1 LLQRILFCAL
11 VLSLSL
17 VATDGAKASSPVS
30 GVLVDDTTASIRP
43 LLGDTGSAHF
53 GDASVSYLQFA
64 LAAPDGRTALVVRDD
79 RISVIRRVQ
88 TQLPVWRGLTEER
101 VRVDR
106 AVWSQDSNALAIYDA
121 AQAKMFFW
129 KNAQSD
135 PAPAGQFDMSQFP
148 NAPASLALD
157 PEARFVF
164 ATFLEKKG
172 MEREGASLV
181 VIPVGGVAQT
191 LLSLSRPG
199 AMFLSSGTLYIAD
212 RGRAEVYALSNWK
225 TGLTLR
231 TVVAAGNGIEDPA
244 GIALSPDGKQLYVAD
259 AGSRQVLAFEL
270 GSSEQ
275 RAAVHLDFPPTRMD
289 LIGSGSLYL
298 LDKGNGGESPA
309 QVLQAPDLQIVQV
322 PVGAEAVPIAVERQ

>member
-1 LLQRILFCAL
+1 LLHRTLFCAL
-11 VLSLSL
+11 ALPLFL
-17 VATDGAKASSPVS
+17 LAADASKPSAPVS
-30 GVLVDDTTASIRP
+30 GVLVDDATASIRP
-43 LLGDTGSAHF
+43 LVGNTGSAHT
-53 GDASVSYLQFA
+53 GDASVSDVQFA

-79 RISVIRRVQ
+79 RISIIRRVQ
-88 TQLPVWRGLTEER
+88 TQLPVWRNLTEER
-101 VRVDR
+101 VSVDR
-106 AVWSQDSNALAIYDA
+106 AVWSQDSNALAIYDE
-121 AQAKMFFW
+121 AQAKIFFW

-172 MEREGASLV
+172 RERDGASLV

-191 LLSLSRPG
+191 LLTLSRPG
-199 AMFLSSGTLYIAD
+199 AMFLSGGTLYIAD
-212 RGRAEVYALSNWK
+212 RGRAEVYALSNWI

-231 TVVAAGNGIEDPA
+231 TVVAAGNGITDPA

-275 RAAVHLDFPPTRMD
+275 KAAVQLDFPPTRMD
-289 LIGSGSLYL
+289 LIAMGSLYL
-298 LDKGNGGESPA
+298 LDKGTSGESPA
-309 QVLQAPDLQIVQV
+309 QVLQAPDFQVVHV
-322 PVGAEAVPIAVERQ
+322 PVGAGAMPSMQEPQ

>member
-1 LLQRILFCAL
+1 LLQRTLFCAL
-11 VLSLSL
+11 TVSLLLS
-17 VATDGAKASSPVS
+17 ANDGARPSAPVS
-30 GVLVDDTTASIRP
+30 GVLVDDATASIRP
-43 LLGDTGSAHF
+43 LMGDTGSAHA
-53 GDASVSYLQFA
+53 GDASVSDVQFA

-121 AQAKMFFW
+121 AQAKIFFW

-135 PAPAGQFDMSQFP
+135 PAPAGQFDMSQFR

-164 ATFLEKKG
+164 ATFPEKKG
-172 MEREGASLV
+172 LESEGASLV
-181 VIPVGGVAQT
+181 VIPVGGAAQT
-191 LLSLSRPG
+191 LLTLSKPG
-199 AMFLSSGTLYIAD
+199 AMFLSGGILYIAD
-212 RGRAEVYALSNWK
+212 RGRAEVYALSNWT

-231 TVVAAGNGIEDPA
+231 TVVTAGNGITDPA

-259 AGSRQVLAFEL
+259 AGSRQVIAFEL
-270 GSSEQ
+270 GSSAQ
-275 RAAVHLDFPPTRMD
+275 RAAVQLDFPPTRMD
-289 LIGSGSLYL
+289 LIAGGSLFM
-298 LDKGNGGESPA
+298 LDKGRSGETPA
-309 QVLQAPDLQIVQV
+309 ELLQAPDLQVFR
-322 PVGAEAVPIAVERQ
+322 VPIGATDVPSTQEPQ

>member
-1 LLQRILFCAL
+1 M
-11 VLSLSL
+11 
-17 VATDGAKASSPVS
+17 
-30 GVLVDDTTASIRP
+30 
-43 LLGDTGSAHF
+43 GDTGSAHA
-53 GDASVSYLQFA
+53 GDASVSDVQFA

-121 AQAKMFFW
+121 AQAKIFFW

-135 PAPAGQFDMSQFP
+135 PAPAGQFDMSQFR

-164 ATFLEKKG
+164 ATFPEKKG
-172 MEREGASLV
+172 LESEGASLV
-181 VIPVGGVAQT
+181 VIPVGGAAQT
-191 LLSLSRPG
+191 LLTLSKPG
-199 AMFLSSGTLYIAD
+199 AMFLSGGILYIAD
-212 RGRAEVYALSNWK
+212 RGRAEVYALSNWT

-231 TVVAAGNGIEDPA
+231 TVVTAGNGITDPA

-259 AGSRQVLAFEL
+259 AGSRQVIAFEL
-270 GSSEQ
+270 GSSAQ
-275 RAAVHLDFPPTRMD
+275 RAAVQLDFPPTRMD
-289 LIGSGSLYL
+289 LIAGGSLFM
-298 LDKGNGGESPA
+298 LDKGRSGETPA
-309 QVLQAPDLQIVQV
+309 ELLQAPDLQVFR
-322 PVGAEAVPIAVERQ
+322 VPIGATDVPSTQEPQ